1 MAIIA
6 IVFPLAASRLP
17 PWGGFFVLCRRL
29 IFHNGDFGHGC
40 LAFVQNL
47 FDLLQRC
54 AGVDHFAALGAFQA
68 GDVLDN
74 DDAVFQFCHVS
85 GVAGDHVAFAV
96 KTIHAFFLSIHSPA
110 VQSTLLAK
118 QRKS

>member
-1 MAIIA
+1 MHLCGA
-6 IVFPLAASRLP
+6 VRLCC
-17 PWGGFFVLCRRL
+17 WL

-40 LAFVQNL
+40 LAFLQNL

-54 AGVDHFAALGAFQA
+54 AGVDHLAALGAFQA

-74 DDAVFQFCHVS
+74 DDAVFQFCHVG

-96 KTIHAFFLSIHSPA
+96 KTIHAFFLSVHFPA
-110 VQSTLLAK
+110 VRSALPAK
-118 QRKS
+118 PPKS